1 LKLASK
7 MFSPESV
14 EVVQTIQSIL
24 ANVHTEHGVVDVFGK
39 YRTIDV
45 LASIIALSR
54 LQRIVVPY
62 ERAMRIEQN
71 MAHCKAVDLSLA
83 KELAH
88 YAKYAHAAYG
98 WTFDLALRWK
108 VHFGGNNQALV
119 RLTGIHRDDI
129 VKAEWN
135 AKAPHRPAYFIVRDH
150 DHQTIVLC
158 IRGTWSVNDMLTN
171 LYCTSNSKDWFRQLF
186 HRELSCHRGMLE
198 AAKAVY
204 SDAEAVVSHELL
216 CNPEYSLVLT
226 GHSLGGG
233 CAALLGKL
241 FENRYP
247 TLKVYLF
254 GAPCV
259 VPERNSITKNVI
271 SVIAKGDPFSCLSL
285 GHVADVSI
293 SIECLC
299 NDDVLRDDVL
309 LHTRNPINDDKD
321 DNLSWFIATMNM
333 LRKRMNAE
341 KLYPPGRI
349 LLLHNDRP
357 TMWESSTRRLRWW
370 RWRRPRRNKS
380 RVLLQEVHMLY
391 FRDLI
396 ISANMFNLS
405 KHLPSMYISTLNDF
419 VRKQETNRI

>member
-1 LKLASK
+1 
-7 MFSPESV
+7 MFSKESL
-14 EVVQTIQSIL
+14 EVVKTIQSIL
-24 ANVHTEHGVVDVFGK
+24 SNVHTEHGVVDVFGK

-62 ERAMRIEQN
+62 ERSIQTERNGERSSD
-71 MAHCKAVDLSLA
+71 VDI

-98 WTFDLALRWK
+98 WTLDLALRWK
-108 VHFGGNNQALV
+108 VHFGGNNQALI

-150 DHQTIVLC
+150 ARRTIVLC

-171 LYCTSNSKDWFRQLF
+171 LYCTSSSKDIIRQWFY
-186 HRELSCHRGMLE
+186 REISCHSGMLE

-204 SDAEAVVSHELL
+204 SDAESTIFGELL
-216 CNPEYSLVLT
+216 RYPEYSLVLT

-241 FENRYP
+241 LENRFP

-259 VPERNSITKNVI
+259 VPERNSMTKNVV
-271 SVIAKGDPFSCLSL
+271 SVIVKGDPFSCLSL
-285 GHVADVSI
+285 GHVADVSTG
-293 SIECLC
+293 IEYLC
-299 NDDVLRDDVL
+299 NNDALRNDIL
-309 LHTRNPINDDKD
+309 FHTRSLMNGVECSNDNNSKEWCT
-321 DNLSWFIATMNM
+321 NTMNM
-333 LRKRMNAE
+333 LRKHMTAE

-349 LLLHNDRP
+349 LLLHNEKA
-357 TMWESSTRRLRWW
+357 TVRRRHWWW
-370 RWRRPRRNKS
+370 RWRRRWRNETNV
-380 RVLLQEVHMLY
+380 RLQEVHLLY
-391 FRDLI
+391 FRDLM

-405 KHLPSMYISTLNDF
+405 KHLPSMYVSMLSGII
-419 VRKQETNRI
+419 E